1 MAVANSTMTPL
12 PVRWRF
18 PQEAEEEDESL
29 EQDSLGNGEFDS
41 LQHPGGSPAPTPPAP
56 AADDPTDAWAPQS
69 ILDAAPRDA
78 HSFEMQQFAYATR
91 DSRFDIL
98 KQAGHA
104 FQQHCRGRAD
114 DRRYGGGG
122 NNNNNNN
129 NNSYVHPAI
138 FDQDKWEK
146 HKQLIRDYFE
156 SQQQLEETAQL
167 TAEWND
173 IHNPPDWEPYR
184 RPVLHAAA
192 AAAAQGPADG
202 AQLPQGGTWPEA
214 LPPIREQPG
223 EVGDG
228 DDEEEEEEEDD
239 EDEEEEDE
247 DEEEEEPDGR
257 RLSPAGEARDARPGS
272 RDSSASPAS
281 NRGKW
286 SLSGAIKIYYK

>member
-41 LQHPGGSPAPTPPAP
+41 LQHPGGAPVPPPPAP
-56 AADDPTDAWAPQS
+56 PADDPTDAWAPQS

-129 NNSYVHPAI
+129 NSY
-138 FDQDKWEK
+138 
-146 HKQLIRDYFE
+146 
-156 SQQQLEETAQL
+156 
-167 TAEWND
+167 
-173 IHNPPDWEPYR
+173 
-184 RPVLHAAA
+184 
-192 AAAAQGPADG
+192 
-202 AQLPQGGTWPEA
+202 A

-228 DDEEEEEEEDD
+228 DDEEEEEEDD

-247 DEEEEEPDGR
+247 DEEEEEEEPDGR

-281 NRGKW
+281 NRGGRPTLQLVGVTLD
-286 SLSGAIKIYYK
+286 SSSSDDASVDSGHGASASGGSAGAAGAQGPKGSPASSSSSSPARR